1 MFPAI
6 LVNKGCCG
14 HQAISYCSCPDCVC
28 PLRDSRWK
36 RSVTSLRV
44 RGLRT
49 VKLRGVRVRV
59 GEEFERRGGT
69 PRREIKVF
77 ERHKA
82 DDTFTPIGGLH
93 PCPTHTHT
101 RLQSFPNTHTHT
113 HTHTHTQRQQRSGS
127 EHRGPHHHR
136 FGFRRSPT
144 YLYKL
149 STFP

>member
-1 MFPAI
+1 MP
-6 LVNKGCCG
+6 
-14 HQAISYCSCPDCVC
+14 
-28 PLRDSRWK
+28 
-36 RSVTSLRV
+36 SLRV
-44 RGLRT
+44 RGLGT

-101 RLQSFPNTHTHT
+101 HTNTRGSNPSPTHTRTHTHTHTRPESFPNTHPRLESFPNTHTHT
-113 HTHTHTQRQQRSGS
+113 HTASAAGRERA
-127 EHRGPHHHR
+127 RGPHHHR